1 MDDPVEGAT
10 GSAIARTGV
19 RLMGRGWGA
28 LAFAAALTMAATPLA
43 AQEKTGNKPG
53 FTLTPGTVTIVLM
66 RPEIAV
72 GAQSTGGAFEP
83 NADWTDQARENLGLA
98 LAQAQGQLGN
108 EVVNFVEP
116 VGQGAATA
124 HEYRALFTALADS
137 VITYQFFPGNRL
149 PTKKRDG
156 SFLWSIGP
164 EVAKLPG
171 LQGADY
177 ALFVTTVDHYGST
190 GRKLL
195 QVVAAG
201 VAGVGV
207 TAGVHKGYAGLID
220 LKTGDLVWLNADLAM
235 GGDVRTPAG
244 AVKRVSQLL
253 EGFPGT
259 TAQTAAR

>member
-1 MDDPVEGAT
+1 MRWLCGGADDGCHTAGGA
-10 GSAIARTGV
+10 GKDRQQA
-19 RLMGRGWGA
+19 
-28 LAFAAALTMAATPLA
+28 
-43 AQEKTGNKPG
+43 G
-53 FTLTPGTVTIVLM
+53 FTLTPGTATIVLM

-137 VITYQFFPGNRL
+137 VITYQFLPGNRL

-177 ALFVTTVDHYGST
+177 ACSSRRWIIRLD
-190 GRKLL
+190 RA
-195 QVVAAG
+195 QAAP
-201 VAGVGV
+201 
-207 TAGVHKGYAGLID
+207 
-220 LKTGDLVWLNADLAM
+220 
-235 GGDVRTPAG
+235 GGCRRGGG
-244 AVKRVSQLL
+244 AS
-253 EGFPGT
+253 
-259 TAQTAAR
+259 A